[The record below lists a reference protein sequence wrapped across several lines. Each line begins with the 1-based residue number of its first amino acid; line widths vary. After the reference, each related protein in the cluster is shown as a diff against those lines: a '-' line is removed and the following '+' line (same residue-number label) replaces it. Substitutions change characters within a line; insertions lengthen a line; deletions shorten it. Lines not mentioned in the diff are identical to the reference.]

1 MHGPLADV
9 VVILAAALAASYAL
23 KRLGVPTIVGFL
35 VAGMLIGPGGF
46 SLVTD
51 KETVGHV
58 AEIGVVFLLFT
69 IGLKFSIDEL
79 TKMRGV
85 VLGAGGLQVVLTAA
99 VTAGI
104 ALLFD
109 VEPRTAI
116 FLGLLV
122 AQSSTAV
129 VMKLLEERAEIE
141 GPYGRFVSAVLLF
154 QDISVVPITLV
165 LPLLAGGATSW
176 TEALGVL
183 GTTVGLLAAL
193 LVAAKF
199 AFPYMF
205 AAVAKAR
212 SREVFTIATMLAVIA
227 TAYACSLIELSLAL
241 GAFLAGV
248 VLSQSDYSKQAL
260 SEVVPFRDLMASLF
274 FVSVGMLVEPKSWLE
289 RPAEVFGFTALAIA
303 VKLLVVLPIA
313 WIWYGRRVGFM
324 AALALAQVG
333 EFALILGKAG
343 GEMHIVDAATNQL
356 FLSIAVLS
364 IALTPLFISAAPRVA
379 ALAAGR
385 AAGPSDH
392 GAGHEPRR
400 DHVVLV
406 GFGVCGRNVARVLKD
421 LGVPY
426 VVLELNPGTIRKLRA
441 EGHTVMFGDASRP
454 EVLESADIATARAF
468 VVTMTDPL
476 VVRQMVDNARRLNS
490 KAEIV
495 ARTRFF
501 AEIAELKR
509 LGADYVVPEEFETA
523 LELVARVMEKYGA
536 TPEAI
541 AAEKRQMRAEGYG
554 TLGEAPPAAP

>member
-1 MHGPLADV
+1 
-9 VVILAAALAASYAL
+9 
-23 KRLGVPTIVGFL
+23 
-35 VAGMLIGPGGF
+35 
-46 SLVTD
+46 
-51 KETVGHV
+51 
-58 AEIGVVFLLFT
+58 
-69 IGLKFSIDEL
+69 
-79 TKMRGV
+79 
-85 VLGAGGLQVVLTAA
+85 
-99 VTAGI
+99 
-104 ALLFD
+104 
-109 VEPRTAI
+109 
-116 FLGLLV
+116 
-122 AQSSTAV
+122 
-129 VMKLLEERAEIE
+129 
-141 GPYGRFVSAVLLF
+141 
-154 QDISVVPITLV
+154 
-165 LPLLAGGATSW
+165 
-176 TEALGVL
+176 
-183 GTTVGLLAAL
+183 
-193 LVAAKF
+193 
-199 AFPYMF
+199 
-205 AAVAKAR
+205 
-212 SREVFTIATMLAVIA
+212 
-227 TAYACSLIELSLAL
+227 
-241 GAFLAGV
+241 
-248 VLSQSDYSKQAL
+248 
-260 SEVVPFRDLMASLF
+260 
-274 FVSVGMLVEPKSWLE
+274 
-289 RPAEVFGFTALAIA
+289 
-303 VKLLVVLPIA
+303 
-313 WIWYGRRVGFM
+313 M